1 MIRQLCYELYKTDW
15 KHDMISK
22 EREMDSLKS
31 YYEYMEDMAFEEYT
45 YNDYLEEFGYNEQLY
60 VCYEEFLENEYLETN
75 YIKHLLK
82 NDKLFKLYLEDLW
95 IVSSY
100 NEDTE
105 EQLDYYINENDC
117 NVGDKAY
124 LYNHEDGKLTE
135 MEIVHIIPRTAD
147 MEFYDRLTGSEDV
160 LLDGEEEYFADT
172 SAEFIA
178 DYDCYLVWFKYC

>member
-1 MIRQLCYELYKTDW
+1 MIKKLCYELYKVDW
-15 KHDMISK
+15 KYDMISK

-135 MEIVHIIPRTAD
+135 IEIVHIIYKMHNP
-147 MEFYDRLTGSEDV
+147 ELYNELLKNEDV
-160 LLDGEEEYFADT
+160 LVDGEYLHKADT
-172 SAEFIA
+172 SAEFIT
-178 DYDCYLVWFKYC
+178 DSDCYLVWFKYC